1 MSLQSR
7 SDLLGFV
14 AYRIHRTGKKLHCL
28 PNSPLEPSLR
38 GAERGR
44 PGTSII
50 CVGDGFPPLTGDGPK
65 EPSLLKGPTSRNK
78 KAMYFS
84 TMYQSLFL
92 FFFLKNKII

>member
-28 PNSPLEPSLR
+28 PNSPLEPSFR

-65 EPSLLKGPTSRNK
+65 EPSLLKGPTYQEIK
-78 KAMYFS
+78 KSDVLSYNVSKPF
-84 TMYQSLFL
+84 F
-92 FFFLKNKII
+92 FFFLE